1 MMGGKDHSSFT
12 ICRNKENI
20 FGPKDMPP
28 EAVGKAR
35 GSCKILKMGYKA
47 FCMPSCTPALE

>member
-35 GSCKILKMGYKA
+35 GSCKIPRMGYKA